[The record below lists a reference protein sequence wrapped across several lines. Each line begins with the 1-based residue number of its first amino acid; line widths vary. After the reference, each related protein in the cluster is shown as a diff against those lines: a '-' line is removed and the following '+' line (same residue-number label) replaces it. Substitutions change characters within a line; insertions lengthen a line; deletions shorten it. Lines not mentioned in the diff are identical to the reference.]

1 MNPKLFGSIVLV
13 GIAVGVAACRTQL
26 LDGQTGPGAAD
37 LHAAIDQATLDQ
49 AAGDLGKVDLGAPD
63 LHPCCVFQSDQDL
76 SGCIPIMC
84 VLV

>member
-37 LHAAIDQATLDQ
+37 LHAALDQATMDQ
-49 AAGDLGKVDLGAPD
+49 ASSDLRRVDLGGAD
-63 LHPCCVFQSDQDL
+63 LQPCCDFRNGEDL

-84 VLV
+84 VLI